1 MFRLD
6 NKIAIITGAGSG
18 IGQEIALLFAQQGA
32 IVIVADVRLDAAET
46 TVETIRSQGGTG
58 KALQLDV
65 TSDEQVQAAF
75 AQLVQDHERLD
86 ILVNNAGISHVGN
99 ILEASVEDWERVMA
113 VNARGVFLCS
123 KYAVSHMVEQK
134 PQGGV
139 LVNIAS
145 VAGMISVDR
154 RFIYGASKGAVIS
167 ITRSVAMDFVD
178 KGIRANAICPGTV
191 HTPFVEGYLE
201 RNFAANKD
209 EVRQQ
214 LHARQPIGRM
224 GRPEEVA
231 TAALYLASDEAAFV
245 TGSTLVI
252 DGGWTAK

>member
-18 IGQEIALLFAQQGA
+18 IGKEIALLFAQQGA

-46 TVETIRSQGGTG
+46 TVATIRSQGGTG

-75 AQLVQDHERLD
+75 SQLVQDHERLD

-134 PQGGV
+134 PQGGG

-145 VAGMISVDR
+145 VAGMI
-154 RFIYGASKGAVIS
+154 
-167 ITRSVAMDFVD
+167 
-178 KGIRANAICPGTV
+178 
-191 HTPFVEGYLE
+191 
-201 RNFAANKD
+201 
-209 EVRQQ
+209 
-214 LHARQPIGRM
+214 
-224 GRPEEVA
+224 
-231 TAALYLASDEAAFV
+231 
-245 TGSTLVI
+245 
-252 DGGWTAK
+252 